1 LGANERLPEAFALE
15 ETAERESHWAS
26 QKRCLERGWQ
36 IMSIKVLLAEDAE
49 ITRRAIKRLLE
60 SQDGIDFIGEA
71 TTFAQTMQMTSD
83 LKPEVIVMDLHMP
96 DGAKVNPPEVK
107 SHLGA
112 SRLLAISFANDADAK
127 ALAESFGA
135 AAILDKM
142 DLGKTL
148 IPAITQVAA
157 PLHPGK

>member
-1 LGANERLPEAFALE
+1 
-15 ETAERESHWAS
+15 
-26 QKRCLERGWQ
+26 
-36 IMSIKVLLAEDAE
+36 
-49 ITRRAIKRLLE
+49 
-60 SQDGIDFIGEA
+60 
-71 TTFAQTMQMTSD
+71 MTSD

-107 SHLGA
+107 SHLNGA
-112 SRLLAISFANDADAK
+112 SRLLAISFANEADAK

-148 IPAITQVAA
+148 IHAIMQVAA
-157 PLHPGK
+157 PLHPGKYRDGPLP